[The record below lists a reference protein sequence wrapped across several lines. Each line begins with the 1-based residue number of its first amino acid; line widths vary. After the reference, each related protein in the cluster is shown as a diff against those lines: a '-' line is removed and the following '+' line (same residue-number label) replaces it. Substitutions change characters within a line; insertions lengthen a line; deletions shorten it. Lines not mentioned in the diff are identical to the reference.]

1 MKLRLRLAV
10 TTVAVAVPVVG
21 ALVWFDAVA
30 RHSAAEA
37 ALAGIA
43 RFHLQEPGGRA
54 ACESDPAAWGG
65 VMHPPRP
72 HHHHGPHGRGDGPPP
87 GEPPPRFGPPP
98 GVRVRP
104 PELYAYDETLH
115 PANPAA
121 PPVPDALADRIE
133 DAEVAVWPW
142 AWWTSDV
149 EILVRMPWGAGPCAY
164 VLARG
169 STAPGFLGTVLPP
182 TWVWLAPLLAV
193 LAAVLVAVGPVVA
206 RIRRLTDAVRRS
218 ARAGYASPVDVG
230 GRDEVAE
237 LAHAFDAAGR
247 EVRAQLAEKD
257 RREQALRH
265 FLANATHD
273 VMIPL
278 TVLKGH
284 LSALQDRV
292 AAGEPVDR
300 ATVVAAMDEAHYIAS
315 IVHNLGVT
323 AKLDATVPQLQRTVV
338 DLDALL
344 TRVIA
349 RHRPIARQLQVSLES
364 APPGEPLA
372 ADADVT
378 LLEQAVS
385 NLVYNAIRHNRPG
398 GHVAVLLERR
408 GDEFRLRVIDDG
420 PGVPTEQLER
430 VVERGVR
437 GDSARSRAPDGQ
449 GLGLHIA
456 RRVARLHGM
465 RLTLGPSEYGGL
477 QVDLEGPRL
486 DR

>member
-1 MKLRLRLAV
+1 VKLRLRLAV
-10 TTVAVAVPVVG
+10 TTAAVAVPVVG

-37 ALAGIA
+37 ALAGLV
-43 RFHLQEPGGRA
+43 RHHLHEPDGRA
-54 ACESDPAAWGG
+54 ACEAAPHTWGG
-65 VMHPPRP
+65 VMPPPRP
-72 HHHHGPHGRGDGPPP
+72 SHDHGPGPGHGHGAPP
-87 GEPPPRFGPPP
+87 GPAPKFGPPP

-104 PELYAYDETLH
+104 PVLFAYDETMHSQH
-115 PANPAA
+115 PGAPAL
-121 PPVPDALADRIE
+121 PDVLVDRIE
-133 DAEVAVWPW
+133 DAEVATARW
-142 AWWTSDV
+142 AWRGDDV
-149 EILVRMPWGAGPCAY
+149 EILVRMPWATGPCAF

-193 LAAVLVAVGPVVA
+193 VAAVFLAVGPVVA

-218 ARAGYASPVDVG
+218 ASAGYASPVDVG

-284 LSALQDRV
+284 LSALQDRLT
-292 AAGEPVDR
+292 AGEPIDR
-300 ATVVAAMDEAHYIAS
+300 THVVAAMDEAHYIAA
-315 IVHNLGVT
+315 IVHNLGIT
-323 AKLDATVPQLQRTVV
+323 AKLDSTTPQLQRTVV
-338 DLDALL
+338 DLEALL
-344 TRVIA
+344 ARVIA
-349 RHRPIARQLQVSLES
+349 RHRPIARQLQVGLES

-372 ADADVT
+372 TEADVT

-408 GDEFRLRVIDDG
+408 GPEFRLRVLDDG
-420 PGVPTEQLER
+420 PGIPADQLER
-430 VVERGVR
+430 LVERGVR

-456 RRVARLHGM
+456 RRVAHLHGM

-477 QVDLEGPRL
+477 QVDLEGPRH
-486 DR
+486 DQ

>member
-1 MKLRLRLAV
+1 VKLRLRLAV

-37 ALAGIA
+37 ALAGLA
-43 RFHLQEPGGRA
+43 RHHLQEPDGRD
-54 ACESDPAAWGG
+54 ACESDPRAWGG
-65 VMHPPRP
+65 VMSPPRP
-72 HHHHGPHGRGDGPPP
+72 PHHGPRDGPPP
-87 GEPPPRFGPPP
+87 GGPGFPRFGPPP

-104 PELYAYDETLH
+104 PVLFAYDETLTSH
-115 PANPAA
+115 NPDA
-121 PPVPDALADRIE
+121 PPIPGVLADRIA
-133 DAEVAVWPW
+133 DAEVAAWPW
-142 AWWTSDV
+142 STSWRSADV
-149 EILVRMPWGAGPCAY
+149 EILVRMPWAAGPCAF
-164 VLARG
+164 VLAQG

-193 LAAVLVAVGPVVA
+193 LLAVLVAVGPVIA

-218 ARAGYASPVDVG
+218 ASTGYARSVDVG

-284 LSALQDRV
+284 LSALQDRI
-292 AAGEPVDR
+292 AAGEPIDR

-315 IVHNLGVT
+315 IVHNLGIT
-323 AKLDATVPQLQRTVV
+323 ARLDATVPQLQRSVV

-349 RHRPIARQLQVSLES
+349 RHRPIARQLEVSLDS

-372 ADADVT
+372 ADVDVT

-398 GHVAVLLERR
+398 GHVAVLLEPR

-420 PGVPTEQLER
+420 PGIPAEQLER
-430 VVERGVR
+430 LVERGAR
-437 GDSARSRAPDGQ
+437 GDSARTRAPDGQ

-456 RRVARLHGM
+456 RRVAGLHGLRM
-465 RLTLGPSEYGGL
+465 TLGASEYGGL
-477 QVDLEGPRL
+477 QVDLEGPRIV
-486 DR
+486 R